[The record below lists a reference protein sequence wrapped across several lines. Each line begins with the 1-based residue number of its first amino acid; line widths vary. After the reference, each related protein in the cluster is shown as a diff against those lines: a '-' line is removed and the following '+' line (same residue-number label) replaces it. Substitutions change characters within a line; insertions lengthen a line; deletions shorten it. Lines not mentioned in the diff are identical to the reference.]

1 MAFLTDRTLAS
12 GVTLNDLIHVVITG
26 DTSQNPA
33 GSSFK
38 ATIEQVK
45 DALTPFFSG
54 GTDTFVT
61 GGTYSAGTATFTN
74 NSGDTFNVT
83 GFTQPFSGGSG
94 NCITDLYVTRLHGC
108 SPITVNDSLIITS
121 GENLTSDSGNS
132 ELDLRADGIDSTFTL
147 RSSSGYSESY
157 FYGTPTY
164 AEMAFGFGTS
174 NFAAV
179 STSSGNASMDI
190 QNTSLVPSSGAYIS
204 PNQIG
209 ITNSDLSAGFSS
221 IKVVDLDGGNAELT
235 STLPNVGIAINSSI
249 TFLNGLDSS
258 VALGVESGTGKTDNV
273 AYMTTAGFIGN
284 KDVYEGLLDRETLS
298 ANRAWELPDKSGTVA
313 LLSDIFTGNTSGTCI
328 TDIFVTNVYGCSPL
342 HIEPSGLND
351 VYIVENGGNVGIGT
365 TSPGGLLELYTSDN
379 NSSIN
384 NRLRFRN
391 NDAIAG
397 PGGGTEEFI
406 GLIDFYGNENQGDG
420 VRSYIG
426 TVQDGNAQ
434 TSIIFGTTDAASGIT
449 LNPTAV
455 GGFPSEAM
463 RIDPTGQVAVGI
475 GQINDIE
482 AKLHVNNTDS
492 GYSFLVEDSANPD
505 TTPFLINSG
514 GTTSIGTEKIYRATP
529 GGTETKLQASIGDSG
544 LPFSGLPISTTA
556 IFESNTSNNIGLISP
571 DANVNQIYFG
581 TPSDAFGAYLRW
593 DYTNRDFIL
602 STGNVLG
609 KTIFQTA
616 NGVEAAR
623 IDENGNFGIGT
634 NTPQFTLDVAGETRM
649 SGSGQ
654 NILTIIGSGD
664 TQPLFK
670 VEGSSGELF
679 SITDSLT
686 GSLFTV
692 NDVSGLAI
700 LEVFDDNTVHMGSN
714 QAPSLNTTVVT
725 NPGTGLSTVYSLPMS
740 AYTGAWYE
748 YTVSNTGGVRAGSIM
763 SVFSGNTA
771 VLNEYSTT
779 DIGNTS
785 DIQFSVSADT
795 TNAYLQVSAVTT
807 GWEVKTIVRS
817 I

>member
-1 MAFLTDRTLAS
+1 MSQQRLTDRSLAPYIT
-12 GVTLNDLIHVVITG
+12 GDTLIHIVNTG
-26 DTSQNPA
+26 DTSQYFA
-33 GSSFK
+33 GSSYK
-38 ATIEQVK
+38 ATIDQVANYINQGITTESYWTSGSSGTNSVVIINSSGL
-45 DALTPFFSG
+45 DATANRALAWGNQTLASG
-54 GTDTFVT
+54 SDSTASGFETQAT
-61 GGTYSAGTATFTN
+61 GSTSTAQGYQTVAGGSRAHAEGFQSRAMGN
-74 NSGDTFNVT
+74 NSHAEGNASEANGNTSHAEGWISIANGD
-83 GFTQPFSGGSG
+83 FSHAEGW
-94 NCITDLYVTRLHGC
+94 IT
-108 SPITVNDSLIITS
+108 
-121 GENLTSDSGNS
+121 
-132 ELDLRADGIDSTFTL
+132 RADGG
-147 RSSSGYSESY
+147 RSHSQGHLTIASGDYSHAGGYSSIASGE
-157 FYGTPTY
+157 
-164 AEMAFGFGTS
+164 TS
-174 NFAAV
+174 FIH
-179 STSSGNASMDI
+179 S
-190 QNTSLVPSSGAYIS
+190 
-204 PNQIG
+204 
-209 ITNSDLSAGFSS
+209 TNS
-221 IKVVDLDGGNAELT
+221 VVTGARSVLLGGQNLT
-235 STLPNVGIAINSSI
+235 GTTDDTVFVPNLNINILPFDASPVNS
-249 TFLNGLDSS
+249 
-258 VALGVESGTGKTDNV
+258 LGVNSNGNV
-273 AYMTTAGFIGN
+273 VAIDTT
-284 KDVYEGLLDRETLS
+284 
-298 ANRAWELPDKSGTVA
+298 
-313 LLSDIFTGNTSGTCI
+313 FTGNTSGTCI
-328 TDIFVTNVYGCSPL
+328 TDLFVTNITGCSPL
-342 HIEPSGLND
+342 HIDPSGVND

-391 NDAIAG
+391 DDTIAG

-406 GLIDFYGNENQGDG
+406 GLMDFYGNENQGDG

-434 TSIIFGTTDAASGIT
+434 TSIIFGTTSAASGIT

-463 RIDPTGQVAVGI
+463 RIDPTGQVAIGI
-475 GQINDIE
+475 GQINDID
-482 AKLHVNNTDS
+482 AKLHVNNIDS

-529 GGTETKLQASIGDSG
+529 GGAETKFQVSIGDSG

-602 STGNVLG
+602 STGNVSG

-634 NTPQFTLDVAGETRM
+634 NTPQFTLDVVGETRM

-664 TQPLFK
+664 TQPLFT
-670 VEGSSGELF
+670 VVGDSGELF
-679 SITDSLT
+679 SITDSLV
-686 GSLFTV
+686 GELFSV
-692 NDVSGLAI
+692 NDASGLPI
-700 LEVFDDNTVHMGSN
+700 LRVFDDDTVLMGSN

-795 TNAYLQVSAVTT
+795 TNAYLQVSATTT
-807 GWEVKTIVRS
+807 GWEVKTIIRS